1 MRTCMKFNISSAEL
15 EKKLNVAAGIVPTK
29 AVIAITEDFLLDLK
43 GNTLHITATNLNET
57 IHTSMEVI
65 GDTDGT
71 AAVPAKILL
80 DTLKNLPEQPLTI
93 QHDPETGVVEI
104 NSITGK
110 YKLAGDNP
118 EDFPKPPEDELTQQL
133 TIDAAVL
140 AEAIRL
146 THYAASADQYRPAL
160 NGILL
165 HIDFNKL
172 IFVATDAHR
181 LVKYIASEIDSDNS
195 EQIILPHKPMVYLK
209 NILPEEG
216 PVTISYSRNR
226 VQFEFDNTV
235 LSTLPINE
243 QFPDYNM
250 AIPQEAP
257 KRMTVDRNALLSALK
272 RISLYANKLTHLVV
286 FNISDNSLTLH
297 AQDMDYS
304 NEATEQLGCQFN
316 EPEPFRIGFNGK
328 YLIEMLSTL
337 QSDEVT
343 FAMSSPIKP
352 GLIYPA
358 ETDEPDDLLLLLM
371 PLVQQ

>member
-1 MRTCMKFNISSAEL
+1 MKFNISSAEL
-15 EKKLNVAAGIVPTK
+15 EKKLNVAAGIVPSK

-57 IHTSMEVI
+57 IHTQMEVI

-93 QHDPETGVVEI
+93 QHDPDSGVVEI
-104 NSITGK
+104 SSITGK

-146 THYAASADQYRPAL
+146 THYAVSADQYRPAL

-181 LVKYIASEIDSDNS
+181 LVKYIASEIDSENS

-250 AIPQEAP
+250 AIPKEAP
-257 KRMTVDRNALLSALK
+257 KRMIVNREALLSALK

-316 EPEPFRIGFNGK
+316 DSEPFRIGFNGK

-337 QSDEVT
+337 QSEEVT

-358 ETDEPDDLLLLLM
+358 ETEEPEDLLLLLM

>member
-195 EQIILPHKPMVYLK
+195 EQIILPHKPMV
-209 NILPEEG
+209 
-216 PVTISYSRNR
+216 
-226 VQFEFDNTV
+226 
-235 LSTLPINE
+235 
-243 QFPDYNM
+243 
-250 AIPQEAP
+250 
-257 KRMTVDRNALLSALK
+257 RMTVDRNALLSALK